1 MTCTDTLLSI
11 FYFLF
16 SISFF
21 LFSISFFLFSISFF
35 LFPFFCFLFPFFYFL
50 FPFFYFL
57 ISVFYYLLSIFYYL
71 FSISFFLF
79 SISDFL
85 FSISI
90 FSIDSS
96 LLPFSLSPFIR
107 LSSVIASLLPA
118 FLSLNV
124 LSMFYKFC
132 NILYHHLFFFSIYF
146 FLHLHASQTI
156 IYRLVPYLSH
166 GLYLGG
172 FRSKYRCD
180 LRFCFSAKSMRF
192 KYGC

>member
-1 MTCTDTLLSI
+1 MTGTDTLLSI
-11 FYFLF
+11 
-16 SISFF
+16 S
-21 LFSISFFLFSISFF
+21 
-35 LFPFFCFLFPFFYFL
+35 
-50 FPFFYFL
+50 
-57 ISVFYYLLSIFYYL
+57 YYL

-79 SISDFL
+79 SIFYFL

-96 LLPFSLSPFIR
+96 LLLFSFSPFIR
-107 LSSVIASLLPA
+107 LSSVIAFLLPA

>member
-1 MTCTDTLLSI
+1 MTPWRVLI
-11 FYFLF
+11 HYYLF
-16 SISFF
+16 SI
-21 LFSISFFLFSISFF
+21 IYF
-35 LFPFFCFLFPFFYFL
+35 LFPFFCFLFPIFYFL
-50 FPFFYFL
+50 FQSF
-57 ISVFYYLLSIFYYL
+57 LSIAV
-71 FSISFFLF
+71 SSF
-79 SISDFL
+79 
-85 FSISI
+85 
-90 FSIDSS
+90 
-96 LLPFSLSPFIR
+96 SPFLR